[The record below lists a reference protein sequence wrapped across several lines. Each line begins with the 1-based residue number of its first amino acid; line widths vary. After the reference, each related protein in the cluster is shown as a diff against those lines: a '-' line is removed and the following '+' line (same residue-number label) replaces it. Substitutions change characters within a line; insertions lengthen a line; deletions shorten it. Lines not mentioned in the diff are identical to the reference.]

1 MRKVFIAAAF
11 CFFVGG
17 SAVAQPVG
25 EGSGGVSRQ
34 KATLV
39 PPDWAPDG
47 VRDEIAHEAAGRK
60 YVVRVFH
67 IGDQDIYEADFG
79 DARVRMAEDGR
90 VVGRDT
96 LRAR

>member
-1 MRKVFIAAAF
+1 MRKVFTAAAF

-25 EGSGGVSRQ
+25 EGSGGLARE

-39 PPDWAPDG
+39 PPAWAPDG
-47 VRDEIAHEAAGRK
+47 VRDEIAREAAGRR
-60 YVVRVFH
+60 YVVRVFP

-90 VVGRDT
+90 VIGRDT